1 MDASVCSFFANLAY
15 SNDNLEYI
23 NTILASNSNPK
34 INQYE
39 VISINRGI
47 NGFQAIAIGKDV
59 DNDGKFDD
67 VVISYRGSDSALDW
81 GIDDLQIALGLSP
94 SQKAGALNFYNSI
107 INNDLV
113 SSSVQITLTGHS
125 LGGALTQLVAAE
137 TGAYAVTFNAPGMA
151 EQANISTGN
160 IVNYVN
166 LNDFIGCYGEHVG
179 EVRYYLPDGMVDG
192 SFIPHSDYLNQDFDK
207 YITLPSNVTWTHKDA
222 LALWGY
228 DVNNNHDFQKILTS
242 FNVTRSNLDN
252 AVQIIEEYL
261 GKPGKLDTSFKYQ
274 LPNNYCYCIGST
286 KNDVFTGTNK
296 NDTLWGNGGK
306 DLLTGGK
313 GNDTLDGGAGFD
325 EYVFVTGDGQDIIQE
340 TDEELTSVK
349 DILYSVKDGRVN
361 INSHILTGGTYN
373 DTTGQYVSNDVG
385 VTYSWSGFNGSD
397 LVISYGTGDS
407 VTVV

>member
-1 MDASVCSFFANLAY
+1 MDAGVCSFFANLAY

-39 VISINRGI
+39 VISVNRGI
-47 NGFQAIAIGKDV
+47 NGFQAIAFGKDV

-67 VVISYRGSDSALDW
+67 IVISYRGSDSALDW
-81 GIDDLQIALGLSP
+81 GIDDLQIALGLIP

-113 SSSVQITLTGHS
+113 SSSVKITLTGHS

-137 TGAYAVTFNAPGMA
+137 TGAYVVTFNAPGMA

-179 EVRYYLPDGMVDG
+179 EVRYYLTDGMVYG

-207 YITLPSNVTWTHKDA
+207 YITLPLPSNVTWTHKEA
-222 LALWGY
+222 LALWSY

-242 FNVTRSNLDN
+242 FNVTKSNLDS
-252 AVQIIEEYL
+252 AVLIIEEYF
-261 GKPGKLDTSFKYQ
+261 GSQDKLDESFKFQ
-274 LPNNYCYCIGST
+274 IPNSYCYCIGKKGDDLLEGSS
-286 KNDVFTGTNK
+286 KNDKLWGNDWDDTLYGYGG
-296 NDTLWGNGGK
+296 NDTLYSTQG
-306 DLLTGGK
+306 DDVLIGGK
-313 GNDTLDGGAGFD
+313 GNDDLRGSQGFD
-325 EYVFVTGDGQDIIQE
+325 TYIFYTGDGNDVIKE
-340 TDEELTSVK
+340 TNQTITSVK
-349 DILYSVKDGRVN
+349 GIKYKNVA
-361 INSHILTGGTYN
+361 
-373 DTTGQYVSNDVG
+373 
-385 VTYSWSGFNGSD
+385 
-397 LVISYGTGDS
+397 
-407 VTVV
+407 